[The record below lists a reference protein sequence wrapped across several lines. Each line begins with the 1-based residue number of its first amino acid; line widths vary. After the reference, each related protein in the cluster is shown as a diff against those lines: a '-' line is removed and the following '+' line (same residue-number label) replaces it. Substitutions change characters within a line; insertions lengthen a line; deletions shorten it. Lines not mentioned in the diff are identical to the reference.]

1 MVVRMQSKKRKYC
14 IYPFTDW
21 SKNLVVDESVRVKRD
36 IDWNRELVTAHNP
49 VQKNNIRRALLW
61 IQWLKRHK
69 NG

>member
-36 IDWNRELVTAHNP
+36 IDWNRELVIAHNP
-49 VQKNNIRRALLW
+49 VQKMI
-61 IQWLKRHK
+61 
-69 NG
+69 